1 MQLKLVLILVLACL
15 AVLFVVQNVTLVEVR
30 FLGWSLSMTLS
41 LLIFLLFSIGVIV
54 GSLLQSYWRYRRKT
68 PASTERTLDRQG

>member
-15 AVLFVVQNVTLVEVR
+15 AVVFVVQNVTLVEVR

-54 GSLLQSYWRYRRKT
+54 GSLLQSYWRYRRKAPT
-68 PASTERTLDRQG
+68 PTERTLDRQA